1 MVCREER
8 ALRPLL
14 STPLNGPRGE
24 LVPAHTDAFGS
35 LVLESIDEA
44 LTDLLGRRA
53 REAIYDYLERN
64 SLVAI
69 NELPN
74 RLEVFLK
81 LLDDTFGKG
90 SKTIGKVVAKKL
102 YSKLEWD
109 FAEIPGYALTD
120 YVQTARARVAREIV
134 KQANHP

>member
-1 MVCREER
+1 MACRDER

-14 STPLNGPRGE
+14 SSALNDPQGQF
-24 LVPAHTDAFGS
+24 VPAHTDAFGS

-64 SLVAI
+64 SLVAT

-74 RLEVFLK
+74 RLEVFMT
-81 LLDDTFGKG
+81 LLEDTFGKG

-109 FAEIPGYALTD
+109 FSEISGYELTD
-120 YVQTARARVAREIV
+120 YVQAARTRIAREV
-134 KQANHP
+134 VHQANHA

>member
-1 MVCREER
+1 M
-8 ALRPLL
+8 
-14 STPLNGPRGE
+14 
-24 LVPAHTDAFGS
+24 PAHTDAFGS

-64 SLVAI
+64 CLVAI
-69 NELPN
+69 GELPN
-74 RLEVFLK
+74 RLDAFLT

-90 SKTIGKVVAKKL
+90 SKTIGKVVAKRL

-109 FAEIPGYALTD
+109 FTEIPGYALTD
-120 YVQTARARVAREIV
+120 YVQAARTRIAREVV
-134 KQANHP
+134 KHANHP

>member
-1 MVCREER
+1 M
-8 ALRPLL
+8 
-14 STPLNGPRGE
+14 
-24 LVPAHTDAFGS
+24 PAHTDAFGS
-35 LVLESIDEA
+35 LVRESIDEA

-74 RLEVFLK
+74 RLEVFLT

-120 YVQTARARVAREIV
+120 YVQTARARVAR
-134 KQANHP
+134 

>member
-14 STPLNGPRGE
+14 SSALTDTQGQF
-24 LVPAHTDAFGS
+24 VPAHTDAFGS

-69 NELPN
+69 NEIPN
-74 RLEVFLK
+74 RLEVFIT
-81 LLDDTFGKG
+81 LLEDTFGKG

-109 FAEIPGYALTD
+109 FSEIPGYALTD
-120 YVQTARARVAREIV
+120 YVQAARTRVAREVV
-134 KQANHP
+134 KQANHA